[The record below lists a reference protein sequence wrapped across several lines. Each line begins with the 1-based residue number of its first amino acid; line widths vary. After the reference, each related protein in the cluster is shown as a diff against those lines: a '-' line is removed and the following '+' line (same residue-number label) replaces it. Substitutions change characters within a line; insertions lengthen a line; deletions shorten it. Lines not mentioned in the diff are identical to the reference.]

1 MAQWMLRAGCANSL
15 CGRGRFGLGATLPGR
30 FQISC
35 RNHNFRL
42 VDAPTMLTSRP
53 HQSIHACAI
62 AQLQALAENAKMTDA
77 GVRENYPPSDADM

>member
-1 MAQWMLRAGCANSL
+1 
-15 CGRGRFGLGATLPGR
+15 
-30 FQISC
+30 
-35 RNHNFRL
+35 
-42 VDAPTMLTSRP
+42 MLTSRP